1 LPATSFKSWELLLLD
16 AILLWGQMRAMRR
29 HLSLHKTCDSK
40 QATYS
45 MVEEGFRK
53 FFPPVPASMYVI
65 REKVWVVCAKQRE
78 GKLCNIDHPGL
89 THFPC
94 SRCITLFVTL
104 GRKQEVGSFTKV
116 LTPQEEGKGWNSSKA
131 KRVCKVWITHKI
143 NVLIFWSFNFS
154 LLLLGC

>member
-40 QATYS
+40 QTTYS

-78 GKLCNIDHPGL
+78 GQIVQHRPPRIDPFSLQQMYHYVCHIRKKTGGWKFYQS
-89 THFPC
+89 TN
-94 SRCITLFVTL
+94 STR
-104 GRKQEVGSFTKV
+104 GRKRVEFQQS
-116 LTPQEEGKGWNSSKA
+116 QKG
-131 KRVCKVWITHKI
+131 
-143 NVLIFWSFNFS
+143 L
-154 LLLLGC
+154 

>member
-40 QATYS
+40 QTTYS

-78 GKLCNIDHPGL
+78 GKLFNIDHPGL

-94 SRCITLFVTL
+94 SRCIPMFVTL
-104 GRKQEVGSFTKV
+104 GREQEVGSFTEV

-131 KRVCKVWITHKI
+131 KKG
-143 NVLIFWSFNFS
+143 L
-154 LLLLGC
+154 